1 MKRKYFI
8 VLYMI
13 CLSPFWA
20 FSQNHEIITLF
31 SKSFTPD
38 GGVFQFKYE
47 QQISGPVSFQ
57 TGLRY
62 HRSFDFR
69 EISGGY
75 YVADESYVSRKID
88 FSVLVALINTDR
100 FKLKAGIGLDAGF
113 SDYTFATDSVYRTR
127 YDMEYWRSDLAYTL
141 DIGAHAIVQCNYYF
155 KNNLFVTA
163 QFLYNKVFGRE
174 VEMLSGNY
182 TTQRKSPISAGL
194 GVGFRF

>member
-1 MKRKYFI
+1 
-8 VLYMI
+8 MI
-13 CLSPFWA
+13 CLSPFLA
-20 FSQNHEIITLF
+20 FSQNHEFITLF

-47 QQISGPVSFQ
+47 QQIREVVSFQ

-75 YVADESYVSRKID
+75 YVTDESYVSRKID
-88 FSVLVALINTDR
+88 FSVLVAPVNTDR
-100 FKLKAGIGLDAGF
+100 FKLKAGVGFDAGL
-113 SDYTFATDSVYRTR
+113 SDYSFATDSVYRTR
-127 YDMEYWRSDLAYTL
+127 YDMEYWRSDLGYTL
-141 DIGAHAIVQCNYYF
+141 DFGAHAIMQANYYF
-155 KNNLFVTA
+155 KNNLFVTT

-174 VEMLSGNY
+174 VEMLSGKH
-182 TTQRKSPISAGL
+182 TMQRKSPISAGL

>member
-1 MKRKYFI
+1 
-8 VLYMI
+8 MI

-20 FSQNHEIITLF
+20 LSQNHEIITLF

-38 GGVFQFKYE
+38 GGLFQLKYE
-47 QQISGPVSFQ
+47 QHISGPVSFQ

-88 FSVLVALINTDR
+88 FSVLVAPVNTER
-100 FKLKAGIGLDAGF
+100 LKLKAGIGLDAGL
-113 SDYTFATDSVYRTR
+113 SDYSFATDSVYRSR

-155 KNNLFVTA
+155 ENNLFVTA